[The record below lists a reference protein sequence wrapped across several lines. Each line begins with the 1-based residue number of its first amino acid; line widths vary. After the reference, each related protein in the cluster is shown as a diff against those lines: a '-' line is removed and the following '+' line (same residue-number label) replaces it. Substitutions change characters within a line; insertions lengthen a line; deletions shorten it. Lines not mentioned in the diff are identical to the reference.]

1 MSFRGT
7 TEIKA
12 VNVHTYHHLIA
23 LGGRVRYHS
32 CENVT
37 DKTLLKKG
45 ALDYV
50 YVFLLSIH
58 ITLSTP
64 SRYYLSKQGNYKI
77 LFTNFF
83 SSSSSWTGS
92 LKSWWWEDI
101 PSVAFVSSIFRNSLL
116 LKRNLPI
123 FEQGSSSVMWWRSK
137 DAFFSKSYRRG
148 LSMISIHAHETTWL
162 TWVLWKRD
170 SKERNLL

>member
-32 CENVT
+32 GENVT
-37 DKTLLKKG
+37 DKMLLKKG
-45 ALDYV
+45 PWITST
-50 YVFLLSIH
+50 FSCSPSISLS
-58 ITLSTP
+58 LP

-83 SSSSSWTGS
+83 SSSSWTGS
-92 LKSWWWEDI
+92 LKSWWEDI

-137 DAFFSKSYRRG
+137 DAFFPSHTEEDYPWF
-148 LSMISIHAHETTWL
+148 LFML
-162 TWVLWKRD
+162 TKPHD
-170 SKERNLL
+170 